1 MIDRRELPPCMGGI
15 IEDKSIGQD
24 PIPGSARFEEIKRQM
39 ALEREKK
46 EKEITQKR
54 IETLEE
60 QGKKNKNWEETL
72 KKFDKQIRNLEH
84 QKLSWHD
91 FRRISSYEEIS
102 EYSEG
107 LAVVKRDGYYGYINE
122 NYEEVIEC
130 KYDEAHDFKN
140 RIALVKEN
148 GYYGYIDKQGKEVIS
163 CKYDEIFDFRCGLA
177 VVKRDGYYGYINQNN
192 KEVIECKYND
202 ASYFNQ
208 DGKACVNQDGKIYII
223 NNKGEIFDLKLHE
236 DGEAD
241 KYLYDYNNSNDTK
254 LGEFSNDLQVVKDRE
269 KYGYNDQ
276 HHYRVT
282 TKLYDEAFPFKNGKA
297 VVKKA
302 GKYFY
307 LKVFGYFRKEVEESK
322 CCYEAASDFVEN
334 IACVKISGKLFFI
347 NEYYDIIKWDFPK
360 KNKNI
365 ENCTD
370 EVMYNP
376 VFVINNEFQR
386 MLTFFREN
394 DKITFIKKNGIKVE
408 NHASDYGFKVVNSIN
423 TEALTYPWLFCNGI
437 PYYTKNEYIF
447 VINVDFEHENEKN
460 EHNGLGLIRY
470 IRKLFG
476 YRYFQMILEN
486 NELKKILFENLKIES
501 EEENESKK
509 EKINIFIE
517 AAKEYLVKIG
527 EWESFLETFY
537 KNSQI
542 LNENNQLTYKIL
554 VNDIQSEN
562 DTNTNDEE
570 QRTEYDEIYNEI
582 IRIAKEQ
589 KKLFDALNK
598 LIEKT
603 KLFGNNLEIEKIL
616 KDIFQMDMLGEA
628 NASIQYTK
636 KRKNN

>member
-24 PIPGSARFEEIKRQM
+24 PIPGSAGFEEIKRQM

-72 KKFDKQIRNLEH
+72 KKFDKRIRNLEH

-223 NNKGEIFDLKLHE
+223 NNKGEIIDLKLHE